1 MKTTKAN
8 AVSKPK
14 KTADAGKTLKKKKI
28 TPEKYVVSEEEIR
41 EKAREIYYERIARG
55 EHGTPE
61 SDWHEA
67 EELLRANEISEQICY
82 DILLSVIGRL
92 NQL

>member
-14 KTADAGKTLKKKKI
+14 KTTDAGTALKKKKK
-28 TPEKYVVSEEEIR
+28 TTGKYVVSEDEIR
-41 EKAREIYYERIARG
+41 EKAMEIYYERIARG

-67 EELLRANEISEQICY
+67 EELLKGS
-82 DILLSVIGRL
+82 
-92 NQL
+92 